1 MKEYL
6 APRIVDVARRILSC
20 SAWCQKGGDLDS
32 DTWGLISSNASWIAS
47 EAEHFGFGAT
57 QAQAKRIIYFCS
69 QGSNAGTILAAANEL
84 ETRFNDE
91 VKAVCLLNVELSKLR
106 FYSATDLFGEE
117 FKVNFPVANG
127 EICEAGKCLAL
138 DRYTACAFHLMR
150 AMEIALRVLFTSLGM
165 QPRILSV
172 TKWEAITDRIGAR
185 IAKNDVHRADDMG
198 WQAERLFYD
207 EALAFL
213 VAARSPLRN
222 ATMHVDVSYADEGS
236 ILPVWLATEAFM
248 RHIAPKL
255 RE

>member
-20 SAWCQKGGDLDS
+20 STWCQNGGNLDS
-32 DTWGLISSNASWIAS
+32 DAWGLISSNASWIAS
-47 EAEHFGFGAT
+47 EAEHLGFGST

-69 QGSNAGTILAAANEL
+69 QGSNAETILAAANEL

-91 VKAVCLLNVELSKLR
+91 VKAISLLNLELRKLR

-172 TKWEAITDRIGAR
+172 TKWEAITDRIGAK
-185 IAKNDVHRADDMG
+185 IVKNDLQRADDPT
-198 WQAERLFYD
+198 WQSEKPFY
-207 EALAFL
+207 ETAHAFL